1 MKMASPALQT
11 TELQVLHHHLGQ
23 TKPTTD
29 DEDGFTGL
37 TDNCRCRCCT
47 ITWDRQNPQQMMKM
61 ASPAL
66 QTTELQVLHH
76 HLGQTKPTTDDED
89 GFTALQTT
97 AAAGAAPSP
106 GTDKTHNR

>member
-1 MKMASPALQT
+1 MMKMASRALQT

-37 TDNCRCRCCT
+37 TDNR
-47 ITWDRQNPQQMMKM
+47 
-61 ASPAL
+61 
-66 QTTELQVLHH
+66 
-76 HLGQTKPTTDDED
+76 
-89 GFTALQTT
+89 
-97 AAAGAAPSP
+97 AAGAAPSP